1 MGKRDF
7 SNVTAPTMPDR
18 SAPADAPAK
27 KDEKGNELFEGQR
40 VYVPPQPVGGPRS
53 GMFPEPIFDR
63 DTGEPI
69 MKASVRGRIMQF
81 HWSTKHECW
90 AGETTEGK
98 LFWVD
103 NARLQRGKTKAEKT
117 LQQGQRRRR

>member
-1 MGKRDF
+1 MKRDF
-7 SNVTAPTMPDR
+7 SKTVAPTMPDR
-18 SAPADAPAK
+18 SAPDDAPKK

-63 DTGEPI
+63 DTGEAI
-69 MKASVRGRIMQF
+69 FKGSIRGRIMQF
-81 HWSTKHECW
+81 HWSRKHDCW

-98 LFWVD
+98 VFWLD
-103 NARLQRGKTKAEKT
+103 EARLQRGRTKSEKQT
-117 LQQGQRRRR
+117 QERKR